1 MIIYRQSFLNSN
13 QSLTTFH
20 RPFAKAE
27 KYEICVFLGLYGI
40 NVLVQSSSDTVMKA
54 WIVSIIKFGRGICP
68 IKINDELY
76 GSNHPIWKK
85 GKGYEVNRKTA
96 CPHKKIPYSSTCIRR
111 NTKQLAIYL
120 SELKVSLLQHFIFF
134 KIHML
139 NCKVEKAFD
148 VAYILSI

>member
-54 WIVSIIKFGRGICP
+54 SIVSIIKFGRGICP

-111 NTKQLAIYL
+111 NTKQLAIHVYIYL
-120 SELKVSLLQHFIFF
+120 NWRFLFCS
-134 KIHML
+134 
-139 NCKVEKAFD
+139 
-148 VAYILSI
+148 ILYFSKFTC